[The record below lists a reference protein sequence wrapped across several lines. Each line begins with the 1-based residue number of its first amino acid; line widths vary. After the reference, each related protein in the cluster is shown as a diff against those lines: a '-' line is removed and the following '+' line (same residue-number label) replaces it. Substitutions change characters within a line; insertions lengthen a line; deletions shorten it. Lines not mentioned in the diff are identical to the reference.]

1 MTIAVANAHEG
12 SERRTPDGYR
22 RAALCLHAM
31 TPSDREWLMAEL
43 APGHRQ
49 PLQELLGEL
58 RTLGV
63 QPDPMLLEAAN
74 VRLSAAAAVP
84 QDTRTHDR
92 RSMAAA
98 LGRIDPAT
106 LCPLLAKEPDALIGR
121 VLAMQDWPW
130 SAQLL
135 DQVGPTR
142 RRIISAIKDERS
154 TAASR
159 ARPSS
164 NVLELAILTAIHQC
178 SLAATMQTGATTP
191 PARKRPQTLPARSI
205 AAVHSLWQCWAR
217 KEGRK

>member
-12 SERRTPDGYR
+12 LERRTPDGYR

-43 APGHRQ
+43 APGHRL

-74 VRLSAAAAVP
+74 VGLSAAAVP

-92 RSMAAA
+92 HSMAAA
-98 LGRIDPAT
+98 LGRIDPAM
-106 LCPLLAKEPDALIGR
+106 LCALLAKEPDALIGR

-135 DQVGPTR
+135 DHVGPTR
-142 RRIISAIKDERS
+142 RRIISAIKDEFN

-159 ARPSS
+159 TRPSS
-164 NVLELAILTAIHQC
+164 SVLDLAILTAIHRC
-178 SLAATMQTGATTP
+178 SLAATIQTGATTP

-205 AAVHSLWQCWAR
+205 AAVHSLWQRWAR
-217 KEGRK
+217 KERRK